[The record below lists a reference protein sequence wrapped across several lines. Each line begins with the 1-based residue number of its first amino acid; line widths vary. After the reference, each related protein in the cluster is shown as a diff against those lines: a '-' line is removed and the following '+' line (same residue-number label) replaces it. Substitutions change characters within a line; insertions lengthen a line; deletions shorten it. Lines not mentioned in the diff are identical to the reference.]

1 MTAISIKRF
10 NARRDAN
17 EHDVIQAL
25 YQVGA
30 RILKMDTVDLLV
42 LFRGKLFMLD
52 VKTEHGTLTANQKQL
67 IGDGWPVVIVYN
79 SEEALKAI
87 GATK

>member
-1 MTAISIKRF
+1 MSIKRF
-10 NARRDAN
+10 SARRDAN
-17 EHDVIQAL
+17 ERGVIQAL
-25 YQVGA
+25 HRVGA
-30 RILKMDTVDLLV
+30 RVLKMDAVDLLV

-67 IGDGWPVVIVYN
+67 IGDGWPVVIVYTA
-79 SEEALKAI
+79 EEAMKAI

>member
-1 MTAISIKRF
+1 MSIKRF
-10 NARRDAN
+10 SARRDAN
-17 EHDVIQAL
+17 ERGVIQAL
-25 YQVGA
+25 HRVGA
-30 RILKMDTVDLLV
+30 RVLKMDAVDLLV

-67 IGDGWPVVIVYN
+67 IGESWPVNIVYTA
-79 SEEALKAI
+79 EEALKAI

>member
-1 MTAISIKRF
+1 MSIKRF
-10 NARRDAN
+10 SARRDAN
-17 EHDVIQAL
+17 ERGVIQAL
-25 YQVGA
+25 HRVGA
-30 RILKMDTVDLLV
+30 RVLKMDAVDLLV

-67 IGDGWPVVIVYN
+67 IGESWPVKIVYTA
-79 SEEALKAI
+79 EEALKAI